1 MRSMYLR
8 FCLIGIL
15 FCTFLSITAQTSEWI
30 NLHKGN
36 VAFKSGDMATAEKAY
51 RQALK
56 ENPRNARAAFNL
68 GDVYLSNKD
77 AQNAL
82 KYYSSAAKLEKSK
95 VVRAM
100 AYHNMGYIHQVSKNY
115 DRAIG
120 YYKEAPAQ
128 QSGRQRHALQLSP
141 LPKTEEAGRSKQ
153 TEQPKEQPTPTIL
166 TNHPARGKTRSN
178 RIKNNSLKIT
188 NRLRI
193 RHPTPVCRKTMRN
206 SCSTYLDSQSSKP
219 VERWK
224 THNILVQNSSTKLV
238 THNECHRKHYGAHT
252 FPIYPC
258 FTSAFCA
265 SAIAV
270 YCPNTV
276 TR

>member
-15 FCTFLSITAQTSEWI
+15 FCTFLSIKAQTSEWI

-51 RQALK
+51 RQVLK

-120 YYKEAPAQ
+120 YYKEALRNNPEDNDTRYNLVLCQKQKKQEDQNKQNNQKNNRRDNSDKSSGKGQNPQQPDQKQ
-128 QSGRQRHALQLSP
+128 QSKNHQL
-141 LPKTEEAGRSKQ
+141 T
-153 TEQPKEQPTPTIL
+153 
-166 TNHPARGKTRSN
+166 
-178 RIKNNSLKIT
+178 
-188 NRLRI
+188 
-193 RHPTPVCRKTMRN
+193 
-206 SCSTYLDSQSSKP
+206 
-219 VERWK
+219 
-224 THNILVQNSSTKLV
+224 QNSASNSGMSKDNAEQLLNLSRQSEQQTR
-238 THNECHRKHYGAHT
+238 RKVENAQH
-252 FPIYPC
+252 PRPKQLDK
-258 FTSAFCA
+258 
-265 SAIAV
+265 
-270 YCPNTV
+270 NW
-276 TR
+276 

>member
-120 YYKEAPAQ
+120 YYKEALRNNPEDNDTRYNLVLCQKQKKQEDQNKQNNQKNNRRDKSDKSSGKGQTPQQPDQKQ
-128 QSGRQRHALQLSP
+128 QSKNHQ
-141 LPKTEEAGRSKQ
+141 Q
-153 TEQPKEQPTPTIL
+153 T
-166 TNHPARGKTRSN
+166 
-178 RIKNNSLKIT
+178 
-188 NRLRI
+188 
-193 RHPTPVCRKTMRN
+193 
-206 SCSTYLDSQSSKP
+206 
-219 VERWK
+219 
-224 THNILVQNSSTKLV
+224 QNS
-238 THNECHRKHYGAHT
+238 
-252 FPIYPC
+252 
-258 FTSAFCA
+258 A
-265 SAIAV
+265 SNSGMSKDNAEQLL
-270 YCPNTV
+270 NLSRQSEQQ
-276 TR
+276 TRRRVENAQHPRAKQLDKNW